1 MKGILRKLENKM
13 EKKKNKL
20 WESFWDWCN
29 ETQPVPNMVLWFF
42 LLFILALVG
51 LIFALRYQKRY
62 LYGDENQY
70 SDISNKCFETNDGK
84 FCMVV
89 KKVMWYERTDR

>member
-1 MKGILRKLENKM
+1 MKKEKTIRNRIWNWLNKKM
-13 EKKKNKL
+13 EVKYMAL
-20 WESFWDWCN
+20 Y
-29 ETQPVPNMVLWFF
+29 FF
-42 LLFILALVG
+42 IVIILLEGAI
-51 LIFALRYQKRY
+51 IFYLRYPRRY

-84 FCMVV
+84 FCMIP

>member
-1 MKGILRKLENKM
+1 MRKEKTIRNSIWNWLNKTLEVKY
-13 EKKKNKL
+13 L
-20 WESFWDWCN
+20 A
-29 ETQPVPNMVLWFF
+29 LYFF
-42 LLFILALVG
+42 LLFIVLETSIIVY
-51 LIFALRYQKRY
+51 LRYPRRY

-84 FCMVV
+84 FCMIP